1 MSSLSFAISQNNI
14 DMIKYHMDINSYPL
28 LTKDLERT
36 MDEKTLLFLLR
47 NYKIEDIE
55 NADSCLMR
63 LIKNDIGEKII
74 QEFIQ
79 SYSYCLKVNYK
90 KI

>member
-36 MDEKTLLFLLR
+36 IDEKTLLFLLR

-55 NADSCLMR
+55 NADRCLMT
-63 LIKNDIGEKII
+63 LIKNDIGEKVIH
-74 QEFIQ
+74 EFIQ